1 MSITPSLLRR
11 RLGSVGRWSLVVVCV
26 LIVVVST
33 IVGLASRQSHPQ
45 VRGSIELPGLSA
57 PVDVLRDK
65 WGVPQ
70 LYADTAED
78 LFAAQG
84 FVHAQDRFFEMD
96 FRRHVTSGRLSEMFG
111 ADQVG
116 TDAAIRTM
124 GWRRVAEAEWD
135 GLDPTTRGY
144 FTAYAS
150 GVNAYLADK
159 SPADVSLEYRLL
171 ELTGLDYTIEEW
183 DPIDGLTWL
192 KAMAWD
198 LKGNYS
204 AELDRAR
211 LAVAG
216 LSAEQIDQLWPS
228 YPEEQHIPIVPEGT
242 VVDGEF
248 TTDESAARNA
258 WQQSDEDM
266 TEALRRTLAATESAS
281 AALGPERADGIG
293 SNSWVISGDL
303 TDTGAPLLANDP
315 HLGAAMPSVWYQVG
329 LHCREVSQACPFQVT
344 GFSFS
349 GVPGVMIGH
358 NASIS
363 WGFTNLGPDV
373 TDFYLERIDGDR
385 YLVDG
390 EWRDMEI
397 LTETIKVADGDPV
410 ELRIRS
416 TGHGPVMSDHDEN
429 LAGLATGSGVSA
441 AAEDPDSGDDGGLSY
456 GLALRWTALDPG
468 TTADAIFALNT
479 ATDFTEFQAA
489 AELFDVPA
497 QNLIYADVS
506 GNIAYQA
513 PGRIPVRGDG
523 DGRFPAPG
531 WDSAYDWQGF
541 IPFEELPS
549 VVNPDEGFIVTAN
562 NAVIGE
568 QYPYLLTKDWA
579 YGYRSQR
586 IRDMI
591 EAAEL
596 PISADDILAMQM
608 DSANDAAIPVL
619 EALRRLPAEELPEAM
634 ELLDDWDL
642 QQDIASAPA
651 ALYNAVWRNLLLST
665 FDELPDGSTPGGGE
679 RWGWVVADL
688 LTDATSPWWDDQAT
702 EAVETRDD
710 MLTTAVDAAVEEL
723 TEAQGEDHTSWR
735 WGAMHTLTVTHQ
747 TLGTSGIAPI
757 EWIFNASPI
766 ESPGGDGLVNATG
779 WDAATGYEV
788 DTVPSMRMIVDLG
801 DLNRSQWINL
811 TGNSGHPFHG
821 NYADQLPFWQ
831 EGSLLPMPW
840 QVELTIAIETNLLVL
855 EPTGHSS

>member
-26 LIVVVST
+26 LIVVAST
-33 IVGLASRQSHPQ
+33 IVGMVSRQSHPQ

-111 ADQVG
+111 PDQVG

-135 GLDPTTRGY
+135 GLDSKTRSY
-144 FTAYAS
+144 FTAYAD
-150 GVNAYLADK
+150 GVNAYLAGK
-159 SPADVSLEYRLL
+159 SPGDVSLEYTLL
-171 ELTGLDYTIEEW
+171 GLTGLDYTIEEW
-183 DPIDGLTWL
+183 SPIDGLTWL

-216 LSAEQIDQLWPS
+216 FSGEQIDELWPS
-228 YPEEQHIPIVPEGT
+228 YPEEQHVPIVPEGT

-248 TTDESAARNA
+248 TTDESDARRT
-258 WQQSDEDM
+258 WEQSDEDM
-266 TEALRRTLAATESAS
+266 TGVLRRTLAATEQAS
-281 AALGPERADGIG
+281 AVLGPARADGIG

-303 TDTGAPLLANDP
+303 TDTGTPLLANDP

-329 LHCREVSQACPFQVT
+329 LHCREVSQACPFQLT

-385 YLVDG
+385 YLVDD
-390 EWRDMEI
+390 EWHDMEI
-397 LTETIKVADGDPV
+397 ITETIEVAGGDPV

-416 TGHGPVMSDHDEN
+416 TGHGPIMSDNDEN
-429 LAGLATGSGVSA
+429 LAELATGSGGLTE
-441 AAEDPDSGDDGGLSY
+441 AEESDDTAESSY

-479 ATDFTEFQAA
+479 AGNFAEFQAA
-489 AELFDVPA
+489 AEQFDVPA
-497 QNLIYADVS
+497 QNLIYADTS

-513 PGRIPVRGDG
+513 PGLIPVRGQG

-531 WDSAYDWQGF
+531 WDSAYDWEGF

-568 QYPYLLTKDWA
+568 QYPYLLTADWA

-591 EAAEL
+591 E
-596 PISADDILAMQM
+596 SADKPLSAQDMLTMQM

-619 EALRRLPAEELPEAM
+619 EALRGLPTDGLPTAM
-634 ELLDDWDL
+634 ELLDGWDL
-642 QQDIASAPA
+642 QQDRSSAPA
-651 ALYNAVWRNLLLST
+651 ALYNAIWRNLLLST

-679 RWGWVVADL
+679 RWGWVVAQL
-688 LTDATSPWWDDQAT
+688 LTDETSHWWDDLST
-702 EAVETRDD
+702 DDLVETRDD
-710 MLTTAVDAAVEEL
+710 MLTHAVEAAVTEL
-723 TEAQGEDHTSWR
+723 TTAQGEDHTQWR

-757 EWIFNASPI
+757 EWVFNATSI
-766 ESPGGDGLVNATG
+766 ESSGGDGLVNATG
-779 WDAATGYEV
+779 WDAASGYEV

-801 DLNRSQWINL
+801 DFTKSQWINL

-821 NYADQLPFWQ
+821 NYADQLPYWQ
-831 EGSLLPMPW
+831 EGTLLPMPW
-840 QVELTIAIETNLLVL
+840 QVELTVEEETNLLVL
-855 EPTGHSS
+855 EPAGHSS